1 MTAITLSRPPNGARP
16 AGSDQSPRREPP
28 RPARGHHPRAPGPH
42 PRIQNRDRPPRLPL
56 ANRGRGLSRQER
68 DGRQPVRSARAP
80 ERHDALR
87 DFHDPA
93 RGAAAVPPSVPKG
106 REGRSPSAG
115 KAIVS
120 LGDRK
125 DQGLR
130 LERSSAPAVA
140 IEPLLTAAEVG
151 RLLAI
156 PTKRVYEVVG
166 HLAIQLA
173 PHTLRWRLSDI
184 MALIEARRRSK

>member
-1 MTAITLSRPPNGARP
+1 MS
-16 AGSDQSPRREPP
+16 
-28 RPARGHHPRAPGPH
+28 
-42 PRIQNRDRPPRLPL
+42 L
-56 ANRGRGLSRQER
+56 A
-68 DGRQPVRSARAP
+68 
-80 ERHDALR
+80 
-87 DFHDPA
+87 
-93 RGAAAVPPSVPKG
+93 
-106 REGRSPSAG
+106 
-115 KAIVS
+115 
-120 LGDRK
+120 DRK

-184 MALIEARRRSK
+184 AALIEERRRNK

>member
-1 MTAITLSRPPNGARP
+1 M
-16 AGSDQSPRREPP
+16 
-28 RPARGHHPRAPGPH
+28 
-42 PRIQNRDRPPRLPL
+42 
-56 ANRGRGLSRQER
+56 
-68 DGRQPVRSARAP
+68 
-80 ERHDALR
+80 
-87 DFHDPA
+87 
-93 RGAAAVPPSVPKG
+93 
-106 REGRSPSAG
+106 
-115 KAIVS
+115 S
-120 LGDRK
+120 LGERK

-130 LERSSAPAVA
+130 LEKTSAPAVA

-184 MALIEARRRSK
+184 AALIEERRRSK

>member
-1 MTAITLSRPPNGARP
+1 M
-16 AGSDQSPRREPP
+16 
-28 RPARGHHPRAPGPH
+28 
-42 PRIQNRDRPPRLPL
+42 
-56 ANRGRGLSRQER
+56 
-68 DGRQPVRSARAP
+68 
-80 ERHDALR
+80 
-87 DFHDPA
+87 
-93 RGAAAVPPSVPKG
+93 
-106 REGRSPSAG
+106 
-115 KAIVS
+115 S